1 MARDAVETHRMELAR
16 MNQLLINRLML
27 PTVAL
32 LWLFSPVV
40 SADIYTCMG
49 KDGVTAYQD
58 RPCAGTQQQKS
69 RQATAAES
77 PSPAPAKGYA
87 SCQDMKFKIFYREGG
102 LDLMENEDMV
112 NFGWSPADL
121 RAELER
127 CNLPTFPADYL

>member
-1 MARDAVETHRMELAR
+1 MNHR
-16 MNQLLINRLML
+16 LIKRLPL
-27 PTVAL
+27 PTAAL

-40 SADIYTCMG
+40 SADIYTCIG

-58 RPCAGTQQQKS
+58 RPCAGTLQQKS
-69 RQATAAES
+69 HQAAAAE
-77 PSPAPAKGYA
+77 PQSPASATGYA
-87 SCQDMKFKIFYREGG
+87 SCQDMKFKIFFREGG